1 MLERT
6 VITTTGAR
14 LASALC
20 RTSRGRSSAGV
31 GAARWHWIARRRDRA
46 SEKRDD
52 ACGVRLKITTYV
64 EMTIQ

>member
-46 SEKRDD
+46 SLRN
-52 ACGVRLKITTYV
+52 G
-64 EMTIQ
+64 MTPAVFASKSLPTLR